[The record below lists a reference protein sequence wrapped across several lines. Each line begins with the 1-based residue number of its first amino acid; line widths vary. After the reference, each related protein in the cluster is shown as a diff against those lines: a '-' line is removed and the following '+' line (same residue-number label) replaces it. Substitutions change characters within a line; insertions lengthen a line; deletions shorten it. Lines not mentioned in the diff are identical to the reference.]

1 MQHVLKE
8 AAARRR
14 RCGSAIDSVKN
25 RRFLYPEHL
34 RMMGRYNSLFG
45 IDLSILQEP
54 EAMGKMYG
62 LRGIDRIVVNLL

>member
-1 MQHVLKE
+1 MV
-8 AAARRR
+8 
-14 RCGSAIDSVKN
+14 
-25 RRFLYPEHL
+25 
-34 RMMGRYNSLFG
+34 GRDNSLLG